1 MRRIDCL
8 RSMYWLGMAATMSLC
23 IMSASYAAEPLRVE
37 GGLIADTAA
46 NASGVRSFKG
56 IPYAAPPIGELRW
69 RKPEPVKPWE
79 GIRKAEDWGPRCM
92 QGNRLGDIDPLNK
105 RMDEDCLYL
114 NVWTPAKS
122 SDGGL
127 PVMVWIHGGSNN
139 VGAGSQPGFDG
150 NNLAK
155 KGVVVV
161 TLNYRLDVFGFFAHP
176 ELTKE
181 SGTNASGNY
190 GLLDQIAALQ
200 WIRKNIRAFGGDP
213 KVVTVFGESAGAFDI
228 SLLMTSPLAKGLFAR
243 AIGESGGALTP
254 IPGFGPKPLKTG
266 EEYGIKFADS
276 LGARG
281 IADLRAKSAQD
292 VLDAALKNP
301 MVYGFGVID
310 GYVVPDHPATIYAQ
324 GKQHGVPLLA
334 GWNADEGTLFA
345 PRVAKWGPDLPSYNE
360 RIHAQFKDQAD
371 AVMKL
376 YPRGSSLEEDKASFA
391 ALIGDEFIAY
401 GGWAWAER
409 ASGSSASPTYRY
421 YFTRRP
427 PGAPELSVNPLT
439 APGVFHTA
447 ELYYVWDNLQIMD
460 WPWTAE
466 DRRLA
471 GIMSSYWVN
480 FAKSGNPNANG
491 LPEWLPYK
499 PGGTGQV
506 MQLGKDIGMSGE
518 AHRDRY
524 EFFDRYYQQ
533 VTSKQ

>member
-1 MRRIDCL
+1 MMLI
-8 RSMYWLGMAATMSLC
+8 APMSE
-23 IMSASYAAEPLRVE
+23 SNAAEALRVE
-37 GGLIADTAA
+37 GGMIADTAA

-56 IPYAAPPIGELRW
+56 IPYAAPPVGELRW

-79 GIRKAEDWGPRCM
+79 GIRKADDWGPRCM

-105 RMDEDCLYL
+105 RMEEDCLYL

-122 SDGGL
+122 SGDRL

-139 VGAGSQPGFDG
+139 VGAGSQPDYDG

-155 KGVVVV
+155 KGVVAV
-161 TLNYRLDVFGFFAHP
+161 TLNYRLDVFGFLAHP

-181 SGTNASGNY
+181 SGTSASGNY

-200 WIRKNIRAFGGDP
+200 WVQKNIAAFGGDP

-254 IPGFGPKPLKTG
+254 IPGFGPKPLRIG
-266 EEYGIKFADS
+266 EDYGTKFADS
-276 LGARG
+276 LGARS

-292 VLDAALKNP
+292 VLGAALKTP

-310 GYVVPDHPATIYAQ
+310 GHVVPDHPAKVFAQ
-324 GKQHGVPLLA
+324 GKQHNVPLLV

-345 PRVAKWGPDLPSYNE
+345 PRVAKWGPDLPSYKE
-360 RIHAQFKDQAD
+360 RIQTQFKDQAD
-371 AVMKL
+371 AVLKL
-376 YPRGSSLEEDKASFA
+376 YPPGSSLEEDKASFA
-391 ALIGDEFIAY
+391 ALIGDEFIAF

-409 ASGSSASPTYRY
+409 ASGSSTSPTYRY

-427 PGAPELSVNPLT
+427 PGPAELSLNPLT
-439 APGVFHTA
+439 APGVFHSA
-447 ELYYVWDNLQIMD
+447 ELYYVWNNLQIRD
-460 WPWTAE
+460 WPWEAE

-471 GIMSSYWVN
+471 DVMSSYWVS
-480 FAKSGNPNANG
+480 FAKSGNPNVDG
-491 LPEWLPYK
+491 LPQWPVYK
-499 PGGTGQV
+499 PGGGGQV
-506 MQLGKDIGMSGE
+506 MQLGKDIGASE
-518 AHRDRY
+518 EVHRDRY
-524 EFFDRYYQQ
+524 EFFDRYYEKAA
-533 VTSKQ
+533 SK

>member
-1 MRRIDCL
+1 MRPIKYL
-8 RSMYWLGMAATMSLC
+8 VVAMMSIAPLTEPN
-23 IMSASYAAEPLRVE
+23 AAEVLRVE
-37 GGLIADTAA
+37 GGMIADTEA
-46 NASGVRSFKG
+46 NAAGVRSFKG
-56 IPYAAPPIGELRW
+56 IPYAAPPVGELRW

-79 GIRKAEDWGPRCM
+79 GMRKAGEWGPRCM

-105 RMDEDCLYL
+105 RMEEDCLYL

-122 SDGGL
+122 PGDRL

-139 VGAGSQPGFDG
+139 VGAGSQPDYDG

-155 KGVVVV
+155 KGVVAV
-161 TLNYRLDVFGFFAHP
+161 TLNYRLDVFGFLAHP

-200 WIRKNIRAFGGDP
+200 WVQNNIAVFGGDP

-254 IPGFGPKPLKTG
+254 IPGFGPKPLRIG
-266 EEYGIKFADS
+266 EDYGTKFADS
-276 LGARG
+276 LGARS

-292 VLDAALKNP
+292 VLGAALKTP

-310 GYVVPDHPATIYAQ
+310 GHVVPDHPAKVFAQ
-324 GKQHGVPLLA
+324 GKQHNVPLLV

-345 PRVAKWGPDLPSYNE
+345 PRVAKWGPDLPSYKE

-371 AVMKL
+371 AVLKL
-376 YPRGSSLEEDKASFA
+376 YPPGTSLEEDKASFT
-391 ALIGDEFIAY
+391 ALIVDEFIVY

-409 ASGSSASPTYRY
+409 ASASLASPTYRY
-421 YFTRRP
+421 YFTLRP
-427 PGAPELSVNPLT
+427 PGPPELSLNPLS
-439 APGVFHTA
+439 APGVFHSA
-447 ELYYVWDNLQIMD
+447 ELYYVWDNLQIRD
-460 WPWTAE
+460 WPWTPE
-466 DRRLA
+466 DRNLA
-471 GIMSSYWVN
+471 GIISTYWVN
-480 FAKSGNPNANG
+480 FAKSGNPNGGG

-499 PGGTGQV
+499 SGGAGQV
-506 MQLGKDIGMSGE
+506 MQLGKDVGMAGE
-518 AHRDRY
+518 THRDRY
-524 EFFDRYYQQ
+524 EFFDRYYQKAA
-533 VTSKQ
+533 SK